1 MSPKERS
8 QTHKVK
14 NTKDV
19 QKQTPV
25 PSIYC
30 KNAALCIE
38 LLTLLW
44 KIIDQTTLH
53 WKTCPAHGIPA
64 FLALLTINHDTC

>member
-53 WKTCPAHGIPA
+53 WKTCPWNTC
-64 FLALLTINHDTC
+64 FFVFLTINHDTC